1 MSEEELNQELS
12 TDDLKDV
19 AGGIR
24 VGGNAKNKRRM
35 KIDNK
40 DFTDESV
47 IPKGGFGT
55 FLGGDIDGKP
65 LSEEESRWDETK
77 NQK

>member
-47 IPKGGFGT
+47 IPKGGFGYS
-55 FLGGDIDGKP
+55 FLGGDIDGKT
-65 LSEEESRWDETK
+65 LSEDESRWDETK
-77 NQK
+77 NQ